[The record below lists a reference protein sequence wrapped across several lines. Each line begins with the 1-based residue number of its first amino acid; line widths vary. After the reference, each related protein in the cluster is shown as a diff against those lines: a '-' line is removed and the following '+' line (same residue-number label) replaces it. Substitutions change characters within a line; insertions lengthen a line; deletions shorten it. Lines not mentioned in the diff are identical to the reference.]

1 MDFDSDD
8 EEVKGFGGGGLEVVA
23 RVSFDPH
30 SSQVVGWD
38 SIWAIID
45 GEENEKSAL
54 KDKLN
59 AGIDAYV
66 GAQRASASIPAGPG
80 GPQPGSPPG
89 GGGIVDGGIA
99 QYRDF
104 EIVVEDDRN
113 FVLKHKE
120 DATQAIQ
127 VVMRENNEGG
137 FEWVGLPEALKR
149 QLTVFSEEEV
159 AQYPGTLLKVILGQ
173 LYQPKEAL
181 KDSGEITRQIRH
193 AANIQ

>member
-59 AGIDAYV
+59 AGIGAYV
-66 GAQRASASIPAGPG
+66 ETQRASASIPSTAGSTTA
-80 GPQPGSPPG
+80 GSPPG
-89 GGGIVDGGIA
+89 SGGGIVDGGIA
-99 QYRDF
+99 QYRDY

-120 DATQAIQ
+120 DETQAIQ
-127 VVMRENNEGG
+127 IVMRENN
-137 FEWVGLPEALKR
+137 
-149 QLTVFSEEEV
+149 
-159 AQYPGTLLKVILGQ
+159 
-173 LYQPKEAL
+173 
-181 KDSGEITRQIRH
+181 
-193 AANIQ
+193 